1 MICGSVELC
10 STSELFFF
18 FFFFLAFFMMERR
31 RGEGPRAGSSDL
43 IGRVAELAN
52 KKKENARAIVKHGI
66 DCYLTQNAV
75 FLG

>member
-1 MICGSVELC
+1 MICGSVELR

-18 FFFFLAFFMMERR
+18 LLGLFMMERR

-52 KKKENARAIVKHGI
+52 KKRELLLNTE
-66 DCYLTQNAV
+66 LTV
-75 FLG
+75 T